1 MMILLAITLTCH
13 RSAEAAF
20 TWFLSITAVSGF
32 ISWSGIAFVQLR
44 FRRAYVKQGRS
55 IEELP
60 FIAFGYPYTGIFAV
74 VLTIL
79 IILGQGMH
87 SFIA

>member
-1 MMILLAITLTCH
+1 MFYH
-13 RSAEAAF
+13 SAEEAF

-44 FRRAYVKQGRS
+44 FRRAYVKQGRN

-60 FIAFGYPYTGIFAV
+60 FLAFGYPYTGIFAV
-74 VLTIL
+74 VLTVL
-79 IILGQGMH
+79 IILGQG
-87 SFIA
+87 I